1 MRNLVTIDSINNVVR
16 KTGVTESSQI
26 KNELFFYNEIAHNF
40 SKFVP
45 KLIFTD
51 EEKSILEIENL
62 SENYVFIEQKKGFN
76 HRESY
81 RTISTYMEIQ
91 EKVKGSKLKLSSS
104 KISNWPLNQSR
115 SLIIKEIETWISSY
129 TFPSLKN
136 KEIVAL
142 FKIFCEQ
149 NSKIYDELEMNSM
162 GIIHGDFRCD
172 NIALPKDNGKPK
184 LIDWESFG
192 KGSILIDLTV
202 FLLQSVNI
210 EYQDRVKKTIIKSFC
225 KYFINTNYDNVERLL
240 HLASLLVSI
249 YLVRFQRT
257 KDNEDLYFV
266 IERRMTYFYEKN
278 LEKIKAALV
287 K

>member
-1 MRNLVTIDSINNVVR
+1 MNIDSINNVVR

-40 SKFVP
+40 SKLVP

-62 SENYVFIEQKKGFN
+62 SENYVFIEQKRGFN

-91 EKVKGSKLKLSSS
+91 EKVKGSKIKLSSS
-104 KISNWPLNQSR
+104 KISNWPLNQPR
-115 SLIIKEIETWISSY
+115 SLIINEIETWISSY
-129 TFPSLKN
+129 TFPSIKN

-142 FKIFCEQ
+142 FKIFFEQ
-149 NSKIYDELEMNSM
+149 SSKIYDELEMNSM

-172 NIALPKDNGKPK
+172 NIALPKNNGKPK
-184 LIDWESFG
+184 IIDWESFG

-225 KYFINTNYDNVERLL
+225 KYFINTNYDDVERLL
-240 HLASLLVSI
+240 HLASPLISI
-249 YLVRFQRT
+249 YLIRFQRT
-257 KDNEDLYFV
+257 KDKEDLYFV
-266 IERRMTYFYEKN
+266 IEKRMTYFYERN
-278 LEKIKAALV
+278 LEKIKAALL